1 MLQQIEVFNFKSY
14 RGHQVIGPFKTFTC
28 VIGPNGAGKSN
39 LMDAIS
45 FVLGVKSSHLR
56 SGQLKDLIYRGRKL
70 GAEDGADGA
79 EAEEDEAGDGD
90 ADKAWVMAVYEDGK
104 GKSFRFQRTI
114 SLAGA
119 SEYRV
124 NNKVVTYQGYNNLLE
139 QHHILVKARNFLVFQ
154 GDVEAVASQSPK
166 DLSRLIDQ
174 ISGSL
179 ELAPEYERAKA
190 AQERA
195 TENATFNYTKRRS
208 IATDI
213 KQYREQKSEAEKFE
227 RLCSER
233 DALIVH
239 RLLWKLYHIQDTVES
254 NTELIKSKNAEL
266 ATMKAEQAKLDSA
279 YEKARKQQAEQ
290 HKKTMQADKQ
300 IKKAEKTLEDK
311 RPRVVELDA
320 QIEHA
325 QNKARKARTL
335 AEPTERDIKKGE
347 ETVEKLTAD
356 LAGVQRAAKTAADA
370 ARAAAQKGLSFDEG
384 SLDEYQK
391 LKAQASTLAVPERQ
405 QRETLARD
413 EKMHKR
419 AMDRLSDQFEQLR
432 NQKEKLLSDGAT
444 QAERKDIVQKRVK
457 ELESELTK
465 TKREL
470 NNAIAERE
478 RVNQLEREL
487 GEKIQDTHDRLL
499 EAGMDQRES
508 EREMRLKETLDE
520 LQRLFPGVRGR
531 VINLCK
537 PIARKYDTAVSIVLG
552 KDIDSIVVDEEKQAI
567 ECIEYLRN
575 QRKGQATFLPLDT
588 LQTKT
593 IHERYRNVAR
603 GARLAFELIQYDS
616 VVEKAMLHVCSN
628 SLVCDTMK
636 IAQDVCYNKGLDV
649 KAVTLDGTV
658 IHKSGLITG
667 GSSRHNND
675 RKWSDEDTAGLKRT
689 LDNLVAQLRELTQTK
704 PRHSVDE
711 GLQTRIANLESELGS
726 SKDELNATSTRL
738 SGIQDEAKHVNKEL
752 KAVQPELEKAR
763 KTLDTVHSQVQKL
776 SSVIDKAEDQVF
788 TAFCRKYKIKDVRE
802 YEDRQ
807 LKVHQEVEEARIRFE
822 TQISRLNHQL
832 EFETNNLAHG
842 RERLAR
848 LEKLALDADATL
860 RQLQQQKK
868 EVEDDIGQD
877 EETLAELRE
886 RREGLAQTDEQE
898 ARNVSEAKR
907 AAGKAAALLDKT
919 SKEISDMNTEI
930 DKLAAERAN
939 IYRKCRIDEIDLP
952 LKSGRIENVPID
964 ENIRDE
970 MAMDLDGD
978 EDATQQ
984 PHQVQDYEIE
994 VDFDE
999 LDDDDRENGSPEAL
1013 AEIDSS
1019 IAKINSEIEK
1029 MAPNMKAME
1038 RLDDVE
1044 LKLGEAEK
1052 EAEKARKDSKTARE
1066 DFNDVKKRRCD
1077 LFNKAYNH
1085 ISDVIDKVYKDL
1097 TKGKAAPEG
1106 GFAYLSL
1113 EDSEEPYL
1121 AGVKYHAM
1129 PPMKRFRDMELLSGG
1144 EKTVAAL
1151 ALLFAIHSYQP
1162 SPFFVLDEVDAA
1174 LDNTN
1179 VAKIAT
1185 YLREHASEG
1194 FQFIVIS
1201 LKGSL
1206 YERGNSLV
1214 GIYRDQDVNSSK
1226 TLTLDLTQYEG

>member
-14 RGHQVIGPFKTFTC
+14 RRHQVIGPFKTFTC

-70 GAEDGADGA
+70 GREDGAE
-79 EAEEDEAGDGD
+79 EAEDVEESGDGD
-90 ADKAWVMAVYEDGK
+90 GDKAWVAAVYEDENGK
-104 GKSFRFQRTI
+104 AYRFQRNI
-114 SLAGA
+114 SLTGA
-119 SEYRV
+119 SEYRI
-124 NNKVVTYQGYNNLLE
+124 NNKVVTYHAYNSVLE
-139 QHHILVKARNFLVFQ
+139 QQQILVKARNFLVFQ
-154 GDVEAVASQSPK
+154 GDVEAVASQSSK

-179 ELAPEYERAKA
+179 ELSPEYERAKA

-195 TENATFNYTKRRS
+195 TENATFNYTKRRG

-213 KQYREQKSEAEKFE
+213 KQYREQKTEAEKFE
-227 RLCSER
+227 RLVSEK
-233 DALIVH
+233 DALIVN
-239 RLLWKLYHIQDTVES
+239 RLLLKLYHIQGTIEN
-254 NTELIKSKNAEL
+254 NTEQIKAKNQEL
-266 ATMKAEQAKLDSA
+266 AAMRAEQTKLDA
-279 YEKARKQQAEQ
+279 AHDKARKQQAEQ
-290 HKKTMQADKQ
+290 HKATMQADKQ
-300 IKKAEKTLEDK
+300 IKKAEKSLEEK
-311 RPRVVELDA
+311 RPRVVELNA

-325 QNKARKARTL
+325 QSKARKALAL
-335 AEPTERDIKKGE
+335 AEPTRRDIGKGE
-347 ETVEKLTAD
+347 EAVEKLTTD
-356 LAGVQRAAKTAADA
+356 LTAVQKAAKQAADA
-370 ARAAAQKGLSFDEG
+370 ARAAAQKGLSFDEH
-384 SLDEYQK
+384 SLDEYHK
-391 LKAQASTLAVPERQ
+391 LKGQAATLAVAERQ

-413 EKMHKR
+413 EKTHKR
-419 AMDRLSDQFEQLR
+419 AMDRTQDKFDQLR
-432 NQKEKLLSDGAT
+432 SQKEKLVSDGAS
-444 QAERKDIVQKRVK
+444 QAEKKDIAQKRVK
-457 ELESELTK
+457 EIENQLAT

-470 NNAIAERE
+470 NNAIAERD
-478 RVNQLEREL
+478 RINRLEREL
-487 GEKIQDTHDRLL
+487 TEKIQDTHDRLL

-593 IHERYRNVAR
+593 IHERYRNVSR

-616 VVEKAMLHVCSN
+616 AVEKAMLHVCSN

-667 GSSRHNND
+667 GSSRHSKE

-689 LDNLVAQLRELTQTK
+689 LDKLVAQLRELTQSK
-704 PRHSVDE
+704 PRQSVDE
-711 GLQTRIANLESELGS
+711 GLQTRIANLGS
-726 SKDELNATSTRL
+726 DLSAAKDELNAASTRL
-738 SGIQDEAKHVNKEL
+738 TGIQEEAKHVNKEL

-763 KTLDTVHSQVQKL
+763 KTLEKVQSEVQEL
-776 SSVIDKAEDQVF
+776 AVVIDAAEDEVF
-788 TAFCRKYKIKDVRE
+788 KAFCRKYKIKSVRE
-802 YEDRQ
+802 YEDHQ

-822 TQISRLNHQL
+822 TQISRLKHQL
-832 EFETNNLAHG
+832 EFETSQLTNTK
-842 RERLAR
+842 ERLGR
-848 LEKLALDADATL
+848 LEQMASESEAALQ
-860 RQLQQQKK
+860 RLQQQK
-868 EVEDDIGQD
+868 EEAVADITED
-877 EETLAELRE
+877 EEA
-886 RREGLAQTDEQE
+886 LAQLRKERGELAQADEQE
-898 ARNVSEAKR
+898 AKKVSEAKR
-907 AAGKAAALLDKT
+907 AAGKAAAALDKAL
-919 SKEISDMNTEI
+919 KEISDMNTEI
-930 DKLAAERAN
+930 DKLAAERTG
-939 IYRKCRIDEIDLP
+939 IYRKCRIDEINLP
-952 LKSGRIENVPID
+952 LKSGRLENVPIE

-970 MAMDLDGD
+970 MALDED

-984 PHQVQDYEIE
+984 PHQVQDYDIE
-994 VDFDE
+994 VDFTD
-999 LDDDDRENGSPEAL
+999 LDDDDRENDTPEAL
-1013 AEIDSS
+1013 SEIDAS
-1019 IAKINSEIEK
+1019 IAKITAEIEK
-1029 MAPNMKAME
+1029 MAPNMKAMD
-1038 RLDDVE
+1038 RLEDVE
-1044 LKLGEAEK
+1044 TKLQDAEK
-1052 EAEKARKDSKTARE
+1052 EADKARKDSKTARE

-1097 TKGKAAPEG
+1097 TKGRVAPEG

-1185 YLREHASEG
+1185 YLREHAGEG

-1201 LKGSL
+1201 LKNSL

-1214 GIYRDQDVNSSK
+1214 GIYRDQEVNSSR